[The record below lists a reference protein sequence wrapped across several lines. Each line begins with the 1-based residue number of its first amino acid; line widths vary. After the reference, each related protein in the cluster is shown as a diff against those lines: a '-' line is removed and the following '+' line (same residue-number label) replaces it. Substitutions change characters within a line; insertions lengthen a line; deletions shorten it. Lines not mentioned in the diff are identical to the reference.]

1 MWFQKSLSL
10 MRFLCKVVETLT
22 KTSVL
27 SLGRQK
33 SQDDRIKLLCLQ
45 SSDTVEGIS
54 DDISVEQEV
63 SQTSEVL
70 TFVDSSTGIIDNTKY
85 VPSSIATDS
94 ISEGTSLKTFLSRPT
109 LIDTRTW
116 TTASTVG
123 TLGSDIEPWYQF
135 LNNSVIQ
142 NKIKNYAFL
151 RAKLCMKIVINA
163 TPFHFGLLRVSYE
176 PSVNI
181 ANTGFR
187 RSKIRTNLVS
197 SNPYVIP
204 YSQLPGTWVYPANNA
219 GGEIHVPF
227 FKHGNWAVLTSA
239 SDIKSLGVLDYYI
252 AAPLAVASSSG
263 STSVTISTFAWLED
277 VELSGSTA
285 QLTLQAK
292 DEYDGP
298 VSAPASAVSNVS
310 RLLENVPII
319 GKFARATTI
328 GATAIANVAS
338 MFGFTNVP
346 NISTVNAIV
355 PTTTPHLA
363 SCEISTPIQKLSLDP
378 KQELS
383 LDPSLHGLTS
393 EDEMCIKSIV
403 QRESTLTL
411 TSWSTADA
419 VGTVVFNANPSPML
433 FGRVEILDGASARK
447 AHRIYHTP
455 MSYVGMLFQHWRGD
469 IIFDF
474 DVVCTK
480 FHKGRLKVGWD
491 PLGSGGTT
499 ALNENEVYTTI
510 IDIGENNKASIRVPY
525 HQEYEFSRM
534 RGITRDNWSPGNAL
548 PSNATT
554 DNGLLVVSVLTP
566 LMSPVSPQSVYI
578 RVSVRAAEN
587 MEFVNPAVANGETS
601 IAAPPSF
608 FAVQAKD
615 EVDVVSKEV
624 TLGDRGSKHP
634 ERYSLNFGERIV
646 SLRSLL
652 HRYSVCDYS
661 VVAKQASTKYS
672 LFSKSFS
679 RLPAMFG
686 YDTNGLSTFNKIL
699 AGVGT
704 ANFNACP
711 THPITYVSMMYGGMR
726 GSVNF
731 ISNISSDLTPYI
743 GEVTVQRINDN
754 TLSSYRR
761 GLYVTNVNTGVTVS
775 NDLYNICNGYGVNA
789 YGAAGAAFTNTQTN
803 GCVSWNMPHM
813 SQAIITY
820 PDPTFSITGN
830 SFDETTRECSLLTIK
845 VNQTTANTNTD
856 SLMVTTYAASG
867 PDFTCLWWLC
877 CPTLDYYETYP
888 TAP

>member
-1 MWFQKSLSL
+1 

-45 SSDTVEGIS
+45 SSDTVEGIP
-54 DDISVEQEV
+54 DDISVNEEV
-63 SQTSEVL
+63 SNTSETL
-70 TFVDSSTGIIDNTKY
+70 TFVDSSTGIVDNITY
-85 VPSSIATDS
+85 MHSNIATDS
-94 ISEGTSLKTFLSRPT
+94 ISEGTSLQKFLSRPT

-116 TTASTVG
+116 TTATLVG
-123 TLGSDIEPWYQF
+123 DLGSAIEPWYQF
-135 LNNSVIQ
+135 LNNSVIT

-151 RAKLCMKIVINA
+151 RAKLCIKVVVNA
-163 TPFHFGLLRVSYE
+163 TPFHFGLLRVHYE
-176 PSVNI
+176 PSVNV
-181 ANTGFR
+181 AGTGFR
-187 RSKIRTNLVS
+187 RTKIRTNTVS
-197 SNPYVIP
+197 TNPYVIP
-204 YSQLPGTWVYPANNA
+204 YSQLPGTWVYPADNS

-239 SDIKSLGVLDYYI
+239 SDVKSLGILNYYV

-263 STSVTISTFAWLED
+263 STSITISTFAWLED

-285 QLTLQAK
+285 QLTLQSK
-292 DEYDGP
+292 DEYDGI
-298 VSAPASAVSNVS
+298 VSAPASAIAKIS
-310 RLLENVPII
+310 RSLENVPLI

-328 GATAIANVAS
+328 GANAVANVAS
-338 MFGFTNVP
+338 IFGFTNIP
-346 NISTVNAIV
+346 NISTVNAVV

-363 SCEISTPIQKLSLDP
+363 SSEISTPVQKLTLDP

-383 LDPSLHGLTS
+383 IDPALHGLKAD
-393 EDEMCIKSIV
+393 DELCIKSIV
-403 QRESTLTL
+403 ERESTLTL

-419 VGTVVFNANPSPML
+419 VGTVIFNANPSPML
-433 FGRVEILDGASARK
+433 FGRVEILDGALARK
-447 AHRIYHTP
+447 AHRVYHTP

-474 DVVCTK
+474 DIVCTK
-480 FHKGRLKVGWD
+480 FHKGRLKIGWD

-510 IDIGENNKASIRVPY
+510 IDIGETNKASIRVPY

-534 RGITRDNWSPGNAL
+534 RGIARDNWSAGNAL

-566 LMSPVSPQSVYI
+566 LMSPVSPQSVYV

-587 MEFVNPAVANGETS
+587 LEFVNPAVAQGETS
-601 IAAPPSF
+601 LTPPPSF

-615 EVDVVSKEV
+615 EVNVISTEV

-634 ERYSLNFGERIV
+634 ERYSLNFGERVV
-646 SLRSLL
+646 SLRTLM
-652 HRYSVCDYS
+652 HRYSVYDYS
-661 VVAKQASTKYS
+661 VVSKQASTKYS
-672 LFSKSFS
+672 TFTKSICRF
-679 RLPAMFG
+679 PPMFG
-686 YDTNGLSTFNKIL
+686 YDSNGLSTFNKIL

-711 THPITYVSMMYGGMR
+711 THPVTYISMMYGGIR
-726 GSVNF
+726 GSMNY

-743 GEVTVQRINDN
+743 GEISVQRINDN
-754 TLSSYRR
+754 TLSTYRR
-761 GLYVTNVNTGVTVS
+761 GTYVTNVNTGVTIS
-775 NDLYNICNGYGVNA
+775 NDLYTMNTGFGANA
-789 YGAAGAAFTNTQTN
+789 YGAAGAAFTNSQTN
-803 GCVSWNMPHM
+803 GCISWNMPHM
-813 SQAIITY
+813 SQAIISY
-820 PDPTFSITGN
+820 PDPTFSMQGN

-856 SLMVTTYAASG
+856 SLTVTTYAASG